1 MKRELT
7 DRDTE
12 DRRTGMRVLIVD
24 DDIAITEAISGSLNW
39 EKLGISEIETA
50 YSADRAKKILK
61 ELGADIIICDIEMP
75 KETGLDLL
83 KWYREENMDG
93 QFLFLTSHESFYYA
107 TEAITLHAEEYL
119 MKPFKVDMMEL
130 VLQKLIR
137 SLKQEREL
145 IRGSEYGRWVI
156 GNMREVKLAFWS
168 NLLAGRIL
176 NEQENIIREL
186 RKRKID
192 FAMEK
197 TCRLVISSV
206 TNMEQDIST
215 YGRSMVQF
223 ILENLHSELLCG
235 EPENDSVV
243 YFEHKSDCAFVA
255 ICEEQAEGELKEKC
269 RRLIKKCESLLSST
283 VTCCISVPC
292 GVSDFYEVYHRN
304 LDILSRNIVYYGD
317 VFTEKEAFEYSIQG
331 VPVMQLKV
339 MEEYLEKRDKKGFM
353 DYLKKELEGKEKQ
366 RVLNGEMLKSIQQEV
381 QQAVY
386 AYLARKGIQISLLLD
401 DSVSV
406 RLSEKAGQS
415 VLDMMRWENYLLGRA
430 FAYEEEVQKS
440 QTIIEKI
447 NEYIHEHYKENIGR
461 NEIGAAFFLV
471 PEYLA
476 KMYKKKTGQNLKDYI
491 NGYRLQQAKRLL
503 NSQEMKVSD
512 VASEVGFDNFS
523 YFSTLFKKEYDMTP
537 NEYRKSRSG

>member
-1 MKRELT
+1 
-7 DRDTE
+7 
-12 DRRTGMRVLIVD
+12 MRVLIVD
-24 DDIAITEAISGSLNW
+24 DDIAITEAIAGSLNR
-39 EKLGISEIETA
+39 EKLGITGIETA
-50 YSADRAKKILK
+50 HSAERARKILG
-61 ELGADIIICDIEMP
+61 EQGADIIICDIEMP

-83 KWYREENMDG
+83 KWYREEDMDG
-93 QFLFLTSHESFYYA
+93 KFLFLTSHENFYYA
-107 TEAITLHAEEYL
+107 TEAIKLHAEEYL

-137 SLKQEREL
+137 SLKQERE
-145 IRGSEYGRWVI
+145 IRRGSEYGRWVI

-176 NEQENIIREL
+176 NTQENIVQEL
-186 RKRKID
+186 KKRNID
-192 FAMEK
+192 FAIEK
-197 TCRLVISSV
+197 DCRLVVSSV
-206 TNMEQDIST
+206 TNMEQDINA

-243 YFEHKSDCAFVA
+243 YFEHKNDCIFVS
-255 ICEEQAEGELKEKC
+255 ICEEQAEVDLKEKC
-269 RRLIKKCESLLSST
+269 RNLIRKCETLLSST
-283 VTCCISVPC
+283 VTCCISASC
-292 GVSDFYEVYHRN
+292 RITDLYEAYHRN
-304 LDILSRNIVYYGD
+304 LEILSTNIVYYGD
-317 VFTEKEAFEYSIQG
+317 AFTEKQAFEHRVQAI
-331 VPVMQLKV
+331 PVMKMEV
-339 MEEYLEKRDKKGFM
+339 MDEYLERRDKKGFM

-386 AYLARKGIQISLLLD
+386 VYLAKKGIQISLLLGD
-401 DSVSV
+401 DISV

-430 FAYEEEVQKS
+430 FEYEEEVQKS

-447 NEYIHEHYKENIGR
+447 NDYIHGHYKENIGR
-461 NEIGAAFFLV
+461 NEIGAQFFLV

-503 NSQEMKVSD
+503 GSQEMKVSD
-512 VASEVGFDNFS
+512 VAAEVGFDNFS

-537 NEYRKSRSG
+537 NEYRKSQLG

>member
-1 MKRELT
+1 
-7 DRDTE
+7 
-12 DRRTGMRVLIVD
+12 
-24 DDIAITEAISGSLNW
+24 
-39 EKLGISEIETA
+39 
-50 YSADRAKKILK
+50 
-61 ELGADIIICDIEMP
+61 
-75 KETGLDLL
+75 
-83 KWYREENMDG
+83 
-93 QFLFLTSHESFYYA
+93 
-107 TEAITLHAEEYL
+107 
-119 MKPFKVDMMEL
+119 
-130 VLQKLIR
+130 
-137 SLKQEREL
+137 
-145 IRGSEYGRWVI
+145 
-156 GNMREVKLAFWS
+156 
-168 NLLAGRIL
+168 
-176 NEQENIIREL
+176 
-186 RKRKID
+186 
-192 FAMEK
+192 
-197 TCRLVISSV
+197 
-206 TNMEQDIST
+206 
-215 YGRSMVQF
+215 
-223 ILENLHSELLCG
+223 
-235 EPENDSVV
+235 
-243 YFEHKSDCAFVA
+243 
-255 ICEEQAEGELKEKC
+255 
-269 RRLIKKCESLLSST
+269 
-283 VTCCISVPC
+283 
-292 GVSDFYEVYHRN
+292 
-304 LDILSRNIVYYGD
+304 
-317 VFTEKEAFEYSIQG
+317 
-331 VPVMQLKV
+331 
-339 MEEYLEKRDKKGFM
+339 M